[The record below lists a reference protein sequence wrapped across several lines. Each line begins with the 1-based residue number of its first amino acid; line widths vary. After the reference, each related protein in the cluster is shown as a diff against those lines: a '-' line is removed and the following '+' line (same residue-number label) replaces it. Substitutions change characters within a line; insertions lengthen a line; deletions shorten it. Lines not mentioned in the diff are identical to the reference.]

1 MLKQKTAAVI
11 LIFSM
16 LSALSCA
23 AAAPE
28 LSVPSAVLTDASSGL
43 VLFDK
48 NKDARVYPASTTK
61 IMTAIIAIEHSE
73 GHLSDMF
80 TASFEAVNSISF
92 DSSKANLLEGEQ
104 MSYCDLI
111 FALLIASAN
120 DAANVL
126 AENIAG
132 SSDEFVKLMNEKAAV
147 LGASSTHFQNAHGL
161 HHENHYTTAA
171 DMAKIARYAM
181 TLPLF
186 REAVSSREY
195 TIPATNMQPERKL
208 VSTNQLLSRSSKYYY
223 EYAAGVKTGYTT
235 EAGYCL
241 VSAAET
247 SDRQLIAAVFGADPK
262 SEEMFSFIDS
272 KKLLSYGINTLKSNV
287 VALKGDILSSVPLRN
302 SYADDAILEA
312 SETISVVLPEGAEP
326 SDVTKNITLNKN
338 ISAPIEAGE
347 VLGNVEFLY
356 GGTPIATCNLVA
368 VSQYK
373 KMPLAFIFRPVYKLV
388 KSVGLY
394 ITAAIAVGFLLLI
407 SAERKRK
414 AQIKRRK
421 MRETRRKEDMERIRR
436 IK

>member
-1 MLKQKTAAVI
+1 MLKYKTAA
-11 LIFSM
+11 LIMGFIMLFS
-16 LSALSCA
+16 LPC

-28 LSVPSAVLTDASSGL
+28 LSVPSAVLVDASSGL

-73 GHLSDMF
+73 GRLSDMF
-80 TASFEAVNSISF
+80 TASYAAVNSISF

-104 MSYCDLI
+104 MSYHDLI

-132 SSDEFVKLMNEKAAV
+132 SSEEFVKLMNEKAAE
-147 LGASSTHFQNAHGL
+147 LGAASTHFQNPHGL
-161 HHENHYTTAA
+161 HDENHYTTPA

-186 REAVSSREY
+186 KEAVSNREY
-195 TIPATNMQPERKL
+195 TIPATNMQPERNL

-223 EYAAGVKTGYTT
+223 EYAKGIKTGYTT

-262 SEEMFSFIDS
+262 AEEMFSFVDS
-272 KKLLSYGINTLKSNV
+272 KKLLSYGINTLKSSV
-287 VALKGDILSSVPLRN
+287 IASKGDILSSVPLRN
-302 SYADDAILEA
+302 SYADNAILEA
-312 SETISVVLPEGAEP
+312 SETISVILPEGADP
-326 SDVTKNITLNKN
+326 SAVTKNITLNKN

-356 GGTPIATCNLVA
+356 GGTTIASCSLAA

-373 KMPLAFIFRPVYKLV
+373 KMPLAFIFRPVYKIIKAIGV
-388 KSVGLY
+388 YV
-394 ITAAIAVGFLLLI
+394 IAAFAVILLLLI
-407 SAERKRK
+407 SAEKKRRAK
-414 AQIKRRK
+414 IRRRK
-421 MRETRRKEDMERIRR
+421 MREARRKEDMEKMRR